1 MARPRTNRGGGV
13 NDGNGVMKVCVAHPM
28 SIIDSVMGDHVTDHP
43 TGCKTRVSN
52 FMKATGTDPESR
64 AGVAKDRRLAVRTSA
79 EFINRITAMCDIL
92 VRDHFKAMSDRAI
105 KPTDIGGVA
114 GVRLYVLL

>member
-1 MARPRTNRGGGV
+1 
-13 NDGNGVMKVCVAHPM
+13 M

-64 AGVAKDRRLAVRTSA
+64 AGVPKDRRLAVRTSA
-79 EFINRITAMCDIL
+79 EFINRITAMGDIL

-114 GVRLYVLL
+114 GVRLLL